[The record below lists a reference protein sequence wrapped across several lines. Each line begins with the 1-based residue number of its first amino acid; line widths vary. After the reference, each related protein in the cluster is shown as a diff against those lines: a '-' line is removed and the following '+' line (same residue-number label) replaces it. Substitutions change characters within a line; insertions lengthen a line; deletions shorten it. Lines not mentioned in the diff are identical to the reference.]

1 MSHRR
6 GAYTQAGGDGH
17 AGKAGAAGMSGCA
30 GGAAAVLR
38 RHGPGRPGGT
48 GPVRRVGDS
57 GAVPI
62 SGGIGAAD
70 GPGRRGG
77 SGPGADAAGPGA
89 GLRPRR
95 SRGVSAG
102 PGGQLSCGSP
112 HRGPAVPGEADIPAG
127 GLPPAAVL
135 QQLRPGVYSGRG
147 GPGLLRQSP
156 GRGTA
161 VGRPHAGSPGH
172 RPGAAPPSAAAGPGA
187 APRPLPPPLSDP
199 SGMPPG
205 PWCRSAAL
213 WCFSWR
219 RCG

>member
-1 MSHRR
+1 MSHQR

-57 GAVPI
+57 GAVSV

-102 PGGQLSCGSP
+102 PGGRLSCGSP
-112 HRGPAVPGEADIPAG
+112 HRGPAVPGEADLPARR
-127 GLPPAAVL
+127 PAACCCSATTAARRLFWAWRAWAASAV
-135 QQLRPGVYSGRG
+135 S
-147 GPGLLRQSP
+147 GPGDCC
-156 GRGTA
+156 G
-161 VGRPHAGSPGH
+161 
-172 RPGAAPPSAAAGPGA
+172 PSTCWQP
-187 APRPLPPPLSDP
+187 
-199 SGMPPG
+199 
-205 PWCRSAAL
+205 
-213 WCFSWR
+213 
-219 RCG
+219 